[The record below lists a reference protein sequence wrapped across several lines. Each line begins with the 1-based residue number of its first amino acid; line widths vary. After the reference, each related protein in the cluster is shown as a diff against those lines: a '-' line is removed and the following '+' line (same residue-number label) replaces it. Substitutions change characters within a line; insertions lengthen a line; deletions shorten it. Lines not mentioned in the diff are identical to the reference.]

1 MRKINKIRKLITLLI
16 ITKYVIKN
24 NITIIVNEIKK
35 KHLKTLMFIINL
47 LYH

>member
-16 ITKYVIKN
+16 IAKYVIKN

-47 LYH
+47 SYY

>member
-1 MRKINKIRKLITLLI
+1 MRKINKIRNLITLLI

-47 LYH
+47 SYY

>member
-24 NITIIVNEIKK
+24 NITIIINEIKK

-47 LYH
+47 SYY